1 MTHTP
6 KQDLETLNR
15 RLLMERSVPG
25 RVGHTLPPLDVP
37 EQEAPPAE
45 MIRDDLPMP
54 EVSEGEIVR
63 YFSQMSQ
70 SNFSIDHNFYP
81 LGSCTMKY
89 NPKLD
94 DEMAGMPGMSEV
106 HPSQPEASVQG
117 ALKLMYEL
125 QGLLTEMTGMAGAS
139 LAPMAGAEGELAGM
153 LMTRAYHLA
162 NGDTGRT
169 KVLIPDSAHGTNP
182 ASAAMAG
189 FEVVPISSDD
199 NGNTDIAAL
208 QAAVGDDLA
217 GFMLTQPSTLGLF
230 DTNILEV
237 MRVVRGA
244 GGIVYGDGA
253 NLNALIGLVKLG
265 DLGFDVV
272 HSNLHKTFTQP
283 HGGGGPGA
291 GPVIAGERLK
301 PFLPSP
307 VVELCKAPDGTTR
320 YTLGTPPQSIGKMG
334 AFHGNFGALVRA
346 YSYIRTL
353 GNEGI
358 RSVSRDAIINANY
371 ILSQLRGLLRPA
383 LRPPLHA
390 RGRLLGKE
398 PEARPRRIRARRR
411 QAPDR
416 LRNTPAYDVLPA
428 DRRGGAHDRAH
439 RDGEQGDPRLL
450 HRRDEDHRPRG
461 RRVPRPAPRSPPRHP
476 QHSPRR
482 GQRRPP
488 PQPPLAARKGAA
500 PTPALIR
507 AAVRSGGLFLIRRGV
522 VFLYPIIPVVWAV
535 VPTP

>member
-1 MTHTP
+1 MTSSA
-6 KQDLETLNR
+6 KQDLEILNR

-70 SNFSIDHNFYP
+70 ANFSIDHNFYP

-125 QGLLTEMTGMAGAS
+125 QGLLTEMTGMVGAS

-320 YTLGTPPQSIGKMG
+320 YTLVTPPQSIGKMG

-371 ILSQLRGLLRPA
+371 ILSQLRGYYDLPYDRHCMHEVVFSARNLKRAHGVSALDVAKRLIDYGIHPPTMYFPLIVEEALMIEPTETESKETLDYFIDVMKTIAREAAESPDLLHEAPHDT
-383 LRPPLHA
+383 PNT
-390 RGRLLGKE
+390 RLD
-398 PEARPRRIRARRR
+398 EANAARR
-411 QAPDR
+411 PN
-416 LRNTPAYDVLPA
+416 LRW
-428 DRRGGAHDRAH
+428 
-439 RDGEQGDPRLL
+439 
-450 HRRDEDHRPRG
+450 RP
-461 RRVPRPAPRSPPRHP
+461 
-476 QHSPRR
+476 
-482 GQRRPP
+482 
-488 PQPPLAARKGAA
+488 
-500 PTPALIR
+500 
-507 AAVRSGGLFLIRRGV
+507 
-522 VFLYPIIPVVWAV
+522 
-535 VPTP
+535 

>member
-6 KQDLETLNR
+6 KQDLERLNR

-25 RVGHTLPPLDVP
+25 RVGFTLPPLDVP

-70 SNFSIDHNFYP
+70 ANFSIDHNFYP

-94 DEMAGMPGMSEV
+94 DEMAGIPGMSEV
-106 HPSQPEASVQG
+106 HPRQTEASVQG

-125 QGLLTEMTGMAGAS
+125 QGLLNEMTGMAGAS

-320 YTLGTPPQSIGKMG
+320 YTLVTPPQSIGKMG
-334 AFHGNFGALVRA
+334 TFHGNFGALVRA

-371 ILSQLRGLLRPA
+371 ILSQLRGYYDLPYDRHCMHEVVFSARNLKRAHGVSALDVAKRLIDYGIHPPTMYFPLIVEEALMIEPTETESKETLDYFIDVMKTIAREAAESPDLLHEAPHDT
-383 LRPPLHA
+383 PNT
-390 RGRLLGKE
+390 RLD
-398 PEARPRRIRARRR
+398 EANAARR
-411 QAPDR
+411 PN
-416 LRNTPAYDVLPA
+416 LRW
-428 DRRGGAHDRAH
+428 
-439 RDGEQGDPRLL
+439 
-450 HRRDEDHRPRG
+450 RP
-461 RRVPRPAPRSPPRHP
+461 
-476 QHSPRR
+476 
-482 GQRRPP
+482 
-488 PQPPLAARKGAA
+488 
-500 PTPALIR
+500 
-507 AAVRSGGLFLIRRGV
+507 
-522 VFLYPIIPVVWAV
+522 
-535 VPTP
+535 